1 MRTKVRICA
10 FATALVALLAL
21 PAVAQAKWGAI
32 AIDPITEK
40 IGYARND
47 PSAAVAKTHA
57 KDRCGT
63 SHCKAAL
70 WVFNGYG
77 AVVKK
82 KNGLYISGLGRTKN
96 LAFKDARR
104 RAHDSTARSVAW
116 VFSGYS

>member
-1 MRTKVRICA
+1 MKIKISA
-10 FATALVALLAL
+10 LAAALVLFLVI

-32 AIDPITEK
+32 AIDPETGK

-47 PSAAVAKTHA
+47 PTAAVAKTHA

-63 SHCKAAL
+63 NHCKVAL

-77 AVVKK
+77 AVVLK
-82 KNGLYISGLGRTKN
+82 KNGVYISGLGRTKAE
-96 LAFKDARR
+96 AFRAARK
-104 RAHDSTARSVAW
+104 RAHEQSAHSVAW